1 MKIKV
6 PLKKSRAQQSKVE
19 VVTTGKKPA
28 PEDEDKPMP
37 LKKLKPNTQVED
49 PDGVDGVK
57 TVNAFSI
64 LKESSKAYYK
74 ALNHSKTSTKDALTT
89 SNRKRKYESI
99 TQSKEESVINESSE
113 MKIKKAFKV
122 KDEAKSEVVKEEA
135 KSEVVKEEAKSEVII
150 CEEGAL
156 KSYSFEFKKQF
167 IETVNRH
174 GLNNT
179 CILKNVSLHTAK
191 HWVSNFKKEGIEG
204 LKDKRVNNHPP
215 INKLLDD
222 YIVDQIRL
230 RRKDGLIVNCRI
242 IQSIA
247 LQSAFHIRPLTFKC
261 SDGFISRFLKRNK
274 LVRRKKT
281 HVIQKW
287 VSSTVEDIGKYFN
300 TLYTLSDS
308 DKDKKITYINI
319 DEVPIYFDMSPDY
332 TYHFKGAKEVSLL
345 SHSKNKVRMSL
356 LMAISSDGI
365 ILSPMMLFVYKYA
378 GKKTRDYPKKFEKF
392 RNVTKPWMLKF
403 NESGFTTS
411 SLIIEYIQK
420 IISKQATP
428 GKKFS
433 LWIQQVPIFIKKSRM
448 N

>member
-1 MKIKV
+1 M
-6 PLKKSRAQQSKVE
+6 
-19 VVTTGKKPA
+19 
-28 PEDEDKPMP
+28 
-37 LKKLKPNTQVED
+37 
-49 PDGVDGVK
+49 
-57 TVNAFSI
+57 
-64 LKESSKAYYK
+64 
-74 ALNHSKTSTKDALTT
+74 
-89 SNRKRKYESI
+89 
-99 TQSKEESVINESSE
+99 
-113 MKIKKAFKV
+113 
-122 KDEAKSEVVKEEA
+122 
-135 KSEVVKEEAKSEVII
+135 
-150 CEEGAL
+150 
-156 KSYSFEFKKQF
+156 
-167 IETVNRH
+167 
-174 GLNNT
+174 
-179 CILKNVSLHTAK
+179 
-191 HWVSNFKKEGIEG
+191 
-204 LKDKRVNNHPP
+204 
-215 INKLLDD
+215 
-222 YIVDQIRL
+222 
-230 RRKDGLIVNCRI
+230 NCRI

-247 LQSAFHIRPLTFKC
+247 LQSALLTFKC

-420 IISKQATP
+420 IISKQDTP
-428 GKKFS
+428 GKKVLIMDTASSHIHKEVKNELSS
-433 LWIQQVPIFIKKSRM
+433 LNIDTVYIPGGCTSILQPLDVVINKPLKDKIRNQYLEWLEKAIKNKPNSAITPPDIEDVIKWCEVGIASLSKELVKKSFDTTGITKTSQLLADNNFLHAKLREVM
-448 N
+448 NKYFEANQEDNNKKNDSNDEEDDSKNETSDTDSENEYDDGGDTILREIANDQEIFFEDEQPKYL